1 MLQLRPLWLLVLL
14 TGLLLTACDPARR
27 VQRYSYLYDNP
38 AAPTDPVRPRTR
50 PAAPDPAPSADPDP
64 EDGPMKP
71 AGSLSASEART
82 VVRTAL
88 SYRGTRYKYGGMS
101 RKGMDCSGLVCTA
114 YAEVGRQLP
123 RSSAQMAR
131 EGRKVARSKL
141 QPGHLVFF
149 SAKNGIGIDHVGL
162 VVKVK
167 GKHVEFVHASTSQGV
182 RVDSLDDPYWDKRFR
197 KAVAY

>member
-1 MLQLRPLWLLVLL
+1 MFQLRLFWLPILFA
-14 TGLLLTACDPARR
+14 GLLLTACDPSRR
-27 VQRYSYLYDNP
+27 VQRYSYLYEN
-38 AAPTDPVRPRTR
+38 TDDPPRPRTR
-50 PAAPDPAPSADPDP
+50 PTVPIP
-64 EDGPMKP
+64 EDDPGPLTP
-71 AGSLSASEART
+71 AGTLSASEARV

-88 SYRGTRYKYGGMS
+88 SYQGTRYKYGGMS
-101 RKGMDCSGLVCTA
+101 RRGMDCSGLVCTA
-114 YAEVGRQLP
+114 YSEVGRELP
-123 RSSAQMAR
+123 RASAQMAKQ
-131 EGRKVARSKL
+131 GKKVSRSKL

-149 SAKNGIGIDHVGL
+149 SAKNGLGIDHVGL